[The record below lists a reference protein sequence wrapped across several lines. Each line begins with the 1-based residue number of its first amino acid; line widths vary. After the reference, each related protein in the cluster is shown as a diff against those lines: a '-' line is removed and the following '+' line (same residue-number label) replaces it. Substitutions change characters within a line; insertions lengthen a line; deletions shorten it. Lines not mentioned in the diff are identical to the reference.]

1 MNAMPESQPSSNQP
15 QLQIV
20 QPPPPAKPRL
30 RVGPIARDV
39 AIVWGLTFLGGF
51 VAGLTGAKHDP
62 HRLTMVLALSNLFF
76 GTLGFTISGYL
87 APSPRWNHLAY
98 VALGTW
104 LTSLI
109 NVLFFH
115 VKVTQWMT
123 AGFFMLVIMGVG
135 GGLSYLFKKDTTA
148 SA

>member
-1 MNAMPESQPSSNQP
+1 MSAMPEPQQTSNQP

-20 QPPPPAKPRL
+20 QPPPPAKPPL
-30 RVGPIARDV
+30 RFGPIARDV

-51 VAGLTGAKHDP
+51 VAGLTGAKHDA

-76 GTLGFTISGYL
+76 GTVGFTIAGYL
-87 APSPRWNHLAY
+87 APRPRWNHLAY

-109 NVLFFH
+109 NVVFFH
-115 VKVTQWMT
+115 VKFTQWMT
-123 AGFFMLVIMGVG
+123 GGFFVLVIMAVG
-135 GGLSYLFKKDTTA
+135 GGLSYLFKKDTA
-148 SA
+148 

>member
-1 MNAMPESQPSSNQP
+1 MNAMPEPQQTSNQP

-20 QPPPPAKPRL
+20 QPPPPGKQPL
-30 RVGPIARDV
+30 RFGPIARDV

-51 VAGLTGAKHDP
+51 VAGLTGVKHDP

-87 APSPRWNHLAY
+87 APRPRWNHLAY

-109 NVLFFH
+109 NVVFFH
-115 VKVTQWMT
+115 VKLRQWLS
-123 AGFFMLVIMGVG
+123 AALIMLIIMGLG
-135 GGLSYLFKKDTTA
+135 GGLSYVFKKDPKT
-148 SA
+148 SL

>member
-1 MNAMPESQPSSNQP
+1 MSAMPQPQQTSNQP
-15 QLQIV
+15 QLEVV
-20 QPPPPAKPRL
+20 QSPPPSAKPPF
-30 RVGPIARDV
+30 RVGPVLRDV

-62 HRLTMVLALSNLFF
+62 NRLTATLALVNLFF

-87 APSPRWNHLAY
+87 APHPRWNHLAY

-104 LTSLI
+104 LTSLV

-115 VKVTQWMT
+115 VKFTQWMT
-123 AGFFMLVIMGVG
+123 GGFFVLVIMGVG
-135 GGLSYLFKKDTTA
+135 GGLSYLFKKD
-148 SA
+148 SAA